1 MKRFKLAILISFV
14 LMFLTVPL
22 SAQTTTDNLTKVT
35 LSGGLY
41 MFWDDI
47 ALDSAG
53 TAWSQAFDLSTY
65 DNGTTQL
72 FLCYDAAVSD
82 SIKLYLYSQTV
93 DSWIASDSLTLESLT
108 GACDTMTV
116 SFKSRAYKFK
126 ATNLPTKAAETGFDL
141 GVYTGTQDIEVD

>member
-1 MKRFKLAILISFV
+1 MKRFQLVILLSIT

-35 LSGGLY
+35 MSGGLY
-41 MFWDDI
+41 MYWDDI

-53 TAWSQAFDLSTY
+53 TAWSQEFDLSTY
-65 DNGTTQL
+65 DNGTTQI

-82 SIKLYLYSQTV
+82 SIKLYLYSKSV
-93 DSWIASDSLTLESLT
+93 DSWVASDSLTLESLT

-116 SFKSRAYKFK
+116 SYKSRGYKFK

-141 GVYTGTQDIEVD
+141 GVYVGSQDIEVN